1 METIYLL
8 RDKFD
13 KAIRGAIVNEMR
25 TEGNYV
31 TFYPKEKDS
40 GGLTTYGVTEKNYPG
55 AFSLRYK
62 PDELVIFM
70 RDKLLPVLMRRGLT
84 VTTPWQAVVME
95 TSHIWWGIGRDESCI
110 HNYSSDISY
119 LKEFWKDRKL
129 PLKGSLFGVTT
140 RFIHS
145 AKRYG
150 YKIDNYRRK
159 VENMAEIVLFR
170 NLNS

>member
-1 METIYLL
+1 MEKVDLL
-8 RDKFD
+8 KEKFD
-13 KAIRGAIVNEMR
+13 RAIRGAIVNEMR

-55 AFSLRYK
+55 AFSLRRK

-70 RDKLLPVLMRRGLT
+70 RDKLLPVLVRRGLT
-84 VTTPWQAVVME
+84 LTTPWQAVVME

-110 HNYSSDISY
+110 HNFTRDVKH
-119 LKEFWKDRKL
+119 LEKFWQHRQL
-129 PLKGSLFGVTT
+129 PVEGSLYGVTT
-140 RFIHS
+140 RFIRS

-159 VENMAEIVLFR
+159 VENMTEIVLFKD
-170 NLNS
+170 LNS